1 MDQTDSN
8 TGATDRES
16 VHARVL
22 NASREQVLHAFRAPD
37 GDDYE
42 NEYVVEEIAE
52 RQRIV
57 FSHSDSAHSVHLGAA
72 ACELRPAPVV
82 VLPVEGF

>member
-1 MDQTDSN
+1 VISP
-8 TGATDRES
+8 E
-16 VHARVL
+16 L

-57 FSHSDSAHSVHLGAA
+57 FSHPDSAHSVHLGAA
-72 ACELRPAPVV
+72 P
-82 VLPVEGF
+82 